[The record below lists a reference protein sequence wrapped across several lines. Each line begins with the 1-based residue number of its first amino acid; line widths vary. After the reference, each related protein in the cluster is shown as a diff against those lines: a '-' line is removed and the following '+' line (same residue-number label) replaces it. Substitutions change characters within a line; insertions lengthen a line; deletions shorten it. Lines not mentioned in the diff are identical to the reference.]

1 MDSNKSFNQ
10 QCYDLLRQ
18 IPAGKVV
25 TYADIAHQ
33 LGGKAYQAV
42 GNAMAKNPD
51 VIVVPCH
58 RVVNSNGNIGKFALG
73 TDKKI
78 ALLKQEGIIIN
89 TDTENPKVV
98 NLNKQ
103 RHTFE

>member
-10 QCYDLLRQ
+10 RCYDLLRQ
-18 IPAGKVV
+18 IPKGKVV

-42 GNAMAKNPD
+42 GNAMASNPD

-58 RVVNSNGNIGKFALG
+58 RVVNSNGAIGKYALG
-73 TDKKI
+73 TEKKI
-78 ALLKQEGIIIN
+78 ALLKEEGILLN
-89 TDTENPKVV
+89 TDNNKVV
-98 NLNKQ
+98 DLNKQ
-103 RHTFE
+103 RYVF

>member
-18 IPAGKVV
+18 IPKGKVV

-42 GNAMAKNPD
+42 GNAMANNPD

-58 RVVNSNGNIGKFALG
+58 RVVNSNGAIGKYALG
-73 TDKKI
+73 TEKKI
-78 ALLKQEGIIIN
+78 ALLQEEGIEL
-89 TDTENPKVV
+89 DTEKNKVL
-98 NLNKQ
+98 NLDKQ
-103 RHTFE
+103 RHTFL

>member
-10 QCYDLLRQ
+10 RCYDLLRQ
-18 IPAGKVV
+18 IPKGKVV

-42 GNAMAKNPD
+42 GNAMASNPD
-51 VIVVPCH
+51 VIIVPCH
-58 RVVNSNGNIGKFALG
+58 RVVNSNGAIGKYALG

-78 ALLKQEGIIIN
+78 ELLNEEGIEIKN
-89 TDTENPKVV
+89 EKVV

-103 RHTFE
+103 RHSFK